1 MTLVGSVAGF
11 ATLGFT
17 VRAYALGIQK
27 RPLLEGISGHFLT
40 AGAFGAVGYWVYNL
54 QNKQVDQIE
63 RKKQLLLSNRARAEQ
78 SEDN

>member
-27 RPLLEGISGHFLT
+27 RPVLEGISSHFLT
-40 AGAFGAVGYWVYNL
+40 AAVFGAAGYWVYNL
-54 QNKQVDQIE
+54 QNKQIEQIE
-63 RKKQLLLSNRARAEQ
+63 SKKQLLLSNRARAEE
-78 SEDN
+78 SADN

>member
-27 RPLLEGISGHFLT
+27 RPILEGEIRQHIPLNGFDIS
-40 AGAFGAVGYWVYNL
+40 
-54 QNKQVDQIE
+54 
-63 RKKQLLLSNRARAEQ
+63 
-78 SEDN
+78 

>member
-27 RPLLEGISGHFLT
+27 RPVLEGENRQH
-40 AGAFGAVGYWVYNL
+40 VP
-54 QNKQVDQIE
+54 
-63 RKKQLLLSNRARAEQ
+63 SNRFVMP
-78 SEDN
+78 